1 MRSNLLISF
10 PVIICFML
18 SFLNATSFVNHI
30 PLWQGDNL
38 ITSIHLFDHTKYVCL
53 VSKMIPNLF
62 LTDIFFSVG
71 NFPLW
76 QGDNLI
82 TSIHLF
88 DHMYIL
94 SQKWNHGCVV
104 QRSALLVIYILT

>member
-1 MRSNLLISF
+1 MVQKEGQGYQLMGRNREEDTILMRSNLLILF

-18 SFLNATSFVNHI
+18 SVLNTTSFVNHI

-62 LTDIFFSVG
+62 LTDIFF
-71 NFPLW
+71 L
-76 QGDNLI
+76 
-82 TSIHLF
+82 
-88 DHMYIL
+88 
-94 SQKWNHGCVV
+94 
-104 QRSALLVIYILT
+104 